1 MYLDLCVSSMVV
13 ISSGF
18 NQAFKGVAINI
29 TIIAVL
35 ILVPY
40 VFWAII
46 SKNSDRLSKIKAVK
60 KFGTLY

>member
-1 MYLDLCVSSMVV
+1 MVV

-46 SKNSDRLSKIKAVK
+46 SKNSDCLSKTEAVK

>member
-1 MYLDLCVSSMVV
+1 MCVSSMVV

-18 NQAFKGVAINI
+18 NQAFKGAAINI

-40 VFWAII
+40 VFWEII
-46 SKNSDRLSKIKAVK
+46 SKNSENLSKPEAVK